1 MRHVIV
7 TWLVV
12 ALAVVAQPA
21 RAASFDHEYRHY
33 ARLLAAHVRQGRVD
47 YRALVA
53 DRAALDAVVRQL
65 GDVTAD
71 DERAWTRAEQI
82 AYWVNAY
89 NVFTLATIVQRY
101 PIQGAWLSL
110 SPRNSIRQI
119 DGAWTRKDWAAAG
132 ARRSLDDIEHGIIRP
147 RFSEPLVHA
156 ALNCASVSCPLLAPE
171 PYRAATL
178 DGQLEAA
185 MRQYLAS
192 PLGLVAAPGQL
203 RVSSIFD
210 WYGDDFVARYAPK
223 DTPAGQAR
231 AGAVREVVRRY
242 GPPAAVPVATAPG
255 VSVRFLSYD
264 WSLNDVTS
272 LPPPRR

>member
-1 MRHVIV
+1 MV
-7 TWLVV
+7 TWIVV
-12 ALAVVAQPA
+12 ALAAAVQPA
-21 RAASFDHEYRHY
+21 GAVSFDHDYRQY
-33 ARLLAAHVRQGRVD
+33 GELLAAHVRLGRVD
-47 YRALVA
+47 YSALVA
-53 DRAALDAVVRQL
+53 NRAALDAVVRQF
-65 GDVTAD
+65 GAVTAD

-89 NVFTLATIVQRY
+89 NVFTLATIVQHY
-101 PIQGAWLSL
+101 PIQGVWLSL

-119 DGAWTRKDWAAAG
+119 DGAWTRKDWPAAG

-156 ALNCASVSCPLLAPE
+156 ALNCASVSCPLLARD

-178 DGQLEAA
+178 DGQLEEA

-192 PLGLVAAPGQL
+192 RHGLVATASQL

-210 WYGDDFVARYAPK
+210 WYGDDFVARYAPR
-223 DTPAGQAR
+223 DTPARQAR
-231 AGAVREVVRRY
+231 AAAVREVVRRF

-255 VSVRFLSYD
+255 VSLRFLTYD
-264 WSLNDVTS
+264 WALNDIISST
-272 LPPPRR
+272 PPRR

>member
-1 MRHVIV
+1 MV

-21 RAASFDHEYRHY
+21 AAAPFDHEYRQY
-33 ARLLAAHVRQGRVD
+33 AELLAAHVRQGRVD

-53 DRAALDAVVRQL
+53 ERTRLEAVVRRF
-65 GDVTAD
+65 GEVTAD

-89 NVFTLATIVQRY
+89 NVFTLATIVQHY

-119 DGAWTRKDWAAAG
+119 DGAWIRKDWAAAG
-132 ARRSLDDIEHGIIRP
+132 ARRSLDDIEHGILRP
-147 RFSEPLVHA
+147 RFAEPLVHA
-156 ALNCASVSCPLLAPE
+156 ALNCASVSCPLLALE

-192 PLGLVAAPGQL
+192 PLGLVAAAGQL

-223 DTPAGQAR
+223 DVPARQAR
-231 AGAVREVVRRY
+231 AAAVREVARRY
-242 GPPAAVPVATAPG
+242 GPPAAVAVATAPG

-264 WSLNDVTS
+264 WALNDITS